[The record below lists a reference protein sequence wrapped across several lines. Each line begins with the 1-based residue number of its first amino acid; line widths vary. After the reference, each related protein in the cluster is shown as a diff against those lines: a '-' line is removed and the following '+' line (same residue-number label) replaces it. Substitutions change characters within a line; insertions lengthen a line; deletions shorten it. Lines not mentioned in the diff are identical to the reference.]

1 MIGLILISTNL
12 AVGIDSIV
20 GLCEDE
26 EPMGNVEFK
35 AQHQVNGNALTI
47 FWTVTNT
54 TIDYQYSITWDVS
67 QNGSQELVSS
77 GEINWTANGES
88 FSHSNMTTVQ
98 IEPYAYSSNLFDQNG
113 TVIATVSGSY
123 TSSDVNTMST
133 LESSKL
139 CEDNPKLKLVEIMN
153 YEDINSW
160 EPEGEGD
167 IIDGM
172 LLMLFTFVTLFGL
185 TKKKK

>member
-1 MIGLILISTNL
+1 MS
-12 AVGIDSIV
+12 DSDPFSSKKDFPLGGYYHSLDSLDDV
-20 GLCEDE
+20 GLD
-26 EPMGNVEFK
+26 
-35 AQHQVNGNALTI
+35 
-47 FWTVTNT
+47 T
-54 TIDYQYSITWDVS
+54 TSLPYSIRVLLEGALRNCDGFLITENDVR
-67 QNGSQELVSS
+67 N
-77 GEINWTANGES
+77 IANWTANGES

-139 CEDNPKLKLVEIMN
+139 CEDNPKLKLVEIMS